1 MSGKVKFQ
9 EEVAEFKDGDE
20 SNKDSNKDS
29 NQDVI
34 FGNGEESDEAY
45 SMNLGEKDVDR
56 RR

>member
-1 MSGKVKFQ
+1 MTGKVKFQ

>member
-1 MSGKVKFQ
+1 MTGKVKFQ

-20 SNKDSNKDS
+20 SNKGSNKDS